1 MLAAPHRRSDRRLG
15 SHNRRSAKLAAG
27 CLYWPW
33 STDTKYPATVR
44 RQSAA
49 YRVPHKGLRVFIM
62 CPCVIE
68 RTQLDSRQ
76 IALREGGLRQAQVAV
91 GLPGND
97 RRARSREGARPRI
110 TYRARATVAQPRA
123 ALRGKADRG
132 RPPRRATERPGSGGD
147 RREAGHQDLPTPLIL
162 GSRRG
167 SDGERALPNVGGYTS
182 ALRSTPPISARA
194 SRAPRPIAE
203 GWVKLWIYP
212 G

>member
-49 YRVPHKGLRVFIM
+49 YRVPHKGLRVFIT

-132 RPPRRATERPGSGGD
+132 RPPRRATERPGSGGEGIKIYLH
-147 RREAGHQDLPTPLIL
+147 RSYWALAEALMASEHSQT
-162 GSRRG
+162 SAAT
-167 SDGERALPNVGGYTS
+167 RALC
-182 ALRSTPPISARA
+182 A
-194 SRAPRPIAE
+194 APRRS
-203 GWVKLWIYP
+203 LP
-212 G
+212 GPRGRRVRSRKGG